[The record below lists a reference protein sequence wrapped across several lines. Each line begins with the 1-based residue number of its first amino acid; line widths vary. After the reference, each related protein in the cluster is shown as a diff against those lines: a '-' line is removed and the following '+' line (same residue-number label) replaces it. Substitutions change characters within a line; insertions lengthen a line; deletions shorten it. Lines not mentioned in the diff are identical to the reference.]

1 MLICIINPNTTKNMT
16 ERIETVAN
24 KVASNGTTIV
34 ATNPKNG
41 PESIEGYYDEVFC
54 IPGILEEVFSNKEA
68 DAYIIGCFDDTGLDA
83 VRTVT
88 NKPVLGIGDSSF
100 HIASCLAGTFS
111 VITTLEPSVPILKNN
126 LLKRGFDR
134 ICVNVSSVNIPVLD
148 LENEDSNASSSIEN
162 EIEKSI
168 NYYKAEAIVL
178 GCAGMADFA
187 EKLEEKYSIPVIEG
201 VSSSIILA
209 EGLIRMK
216 KNTSK
221 LGGYSYPNP
230 KNYSGIFKPF
240 SLK

>member
-1 MLICIINPNTTKNMT
+1 M
-16 ERIETVAN
+16 
-24 KVASNGTTIV
+24 
-34 ATNPKNG
+34 
-41 PESIEGYYDEVFC
+41 
-54 IPGILEEVFSNKEA
+54 EEVFLHKDA

-83 VRTVT
+83 VRSIT
-88 NKPVLGIGDSSF
+88 NKPVLGIGDSSY

-111 VITTLEPSVPILKNN
+111 VITTLDVSVPIIKNN

-134 ICVNVSSVNIPVLD
+134 ICVNVSSVKIPVLELD
-148 LENEDSNASSSIEN
+148 NDNSNASLSIEK

-168 NYYKAEAIVL
+168 NYYKSEAIIL

-187 EKLEEKYSIPVIEG
+187 EKLEEKFSIPVVEG

-221 LGGYSYPNP
+221 IGGYSYPNP
-230 KNYSGIFKPF
+230 KNYSGIFKSF
-240 SLK
+240 SFK